1 MASNVNILEVWT
13 LVAHFQFRHLLG
25 MSVAVFLQTDGR
37 DELDE
42 RVPPC
47 SPVCKRAV
55 ISTLSRSGQRHRWTL
70 VQGRVCEPCRAAGWG
85 PPFFGVP
92 HFVGSPWQAQPST
105 MGGEPAS
112 PQSLYAS
119 SPGVDSASP

>member
-25 MSVAVFLQTDGR
+25 MCVAVFLQTDGR

-55 ISTLSRSGQRHRWTL
+55 ISTLSQSGQRHRWTL
-70 VQGRVCEPCRAAGWG
+70 VQGRVCEPCRAVGWG
-85 PPFFGVP
+85 PPFCGVP
-92 HFVGSPWQAQPST
+92 LAGTAKHH
-105 MGGEPAS
+105 GGGPAS